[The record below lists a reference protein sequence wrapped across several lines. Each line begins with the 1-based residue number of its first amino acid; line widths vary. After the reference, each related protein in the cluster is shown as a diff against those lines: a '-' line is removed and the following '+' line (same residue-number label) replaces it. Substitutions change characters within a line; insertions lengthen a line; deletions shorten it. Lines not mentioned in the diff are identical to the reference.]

1 MSSDATSAE
10 LDDEVQR
17 QDELLSLD
25 AIYNDEIAINQNSL
39 TVYLEPDYTPPPPT
53 PTNIPTPTIKLN
65 FEIPGKLWTGG

>member
-10 LDDEVQR
+10 LDDDVQR

-39 TVYLEPDYTPPPPT
+39 TVYLEPDLTPPLPPKHPPT
-53 PTNIPTPTIKLN
+53 YPHLP
-65 FEIPGKLWTGG
+65 